1 MKVSS
6 RLYVVAAMMVVTLVA
21 SNCTM
26 FDQLA
31 ARDQLNQ
38 GVGSYTN
45 KRYNEAIRHFEESV
59 ARDPALTRA
68 YLYMAISYRAQYVPQ
83 GTSPE
88 NLDFANK
95 AIENFEEVISKAD
108 TESEEGQVDRSTAMA
123 NLAGLYSGMGDY
135 DRAKEWYTRRSEE
148 EPANPVPLY
157 GIATL
162 NWQLSYDDT
171 GMNGE
176 SVEFLGEER
185 VASIH
190 LLVDE
195 GIDNLRKAL
204 ELDPEYVD
212 AMQYLNLLYR
222 EKAKLEMDE
231 EAKRDWE
238 NQADRLALD
247 ALDLKRRQEEEE
259 AESRRQVGSGEEE

>member
-1 MKVSS
+1 MNFPS
-6 RLYVVAAMMVVTLVA
+6 RLYVVAAMVVVTLVA

-26 FDQLA
+26 IDQLA
-31 ARDQLNQ
+31 ARDELNQ
-38 GVGSYTN
+38 GVGAYTN
-45 KRYNEAIRHFEESV
+45 KRFNEAIAHFEESV
-59 ARDPALTRA
+59 ARDPELVRS

-95 AIENFEEVISKAD
+95 AIENFQEVLSRAD
-108 TESEEGQVDRSTAMA
+108 TETDDGKLDRSTAMA

-135 DRAKEWYTRRSEE
+135 DLAKEWYNNRLEV
-148 EPANPVPLY
+148 EPDNPVPLY

-185 VASIH
+185 LASIDR
-190 LLVDE
+190 LVDE
-195 GIDNLRKAL
+195 GIDSLKKAL
-204 ELDPEYVD
+204 ELNPEYVD

-231 EAKRDWE
+231 EAKREWE
-238 NQADRLALD
+238 READRLALD
-247 ALDLKRRQEEEE
+247 ALELKRKVEAEEE
-259 AESRRQVGSGEEE
+259 ESRRQVGGAAE

>member
-6 RLYVVAAMMVVTLVA
+6 RIYVVAAMMGFTLVA
-21 SNCTM
+21 SSCTM
-26 FDQLA
+26 IDQLA

-38 GVGSYTN
+38 GVGAYSN
-45 KRYNEAIRHFEESV
+45 KRYNEAIAYFEESV

-68 YLYMAISYRAQYVPQ
+68 YLYMAISYRAQYIPQ
-83 GTSPE
+83 GTNPE
-88 NLDFANK
+88 NLGLAQK
-95 AIENFEEVISKAD
+95 AIENFEEVLERAD
-108 TESEEGQVDRSTAMA
+108 VETEDGKVDRATAMA

-135 DRAKEWYTRRSEE
+135 DRAKEWYNRRLEV
-148 EPANPVPLY
+148 EPDNPEPMY

-176 SVEFLGEER
+176 SVEFLDEER
-185 VASIH
+185 VASINR
-190 LLVDE
+190 LVDE
-195 GIDNLRKAL
+195 GIESLRNAL
-204 ELDPEYVD
+204 EINPEYVD

-231 EAKRDWE
+231 EAKREWE
-238 NQADRLALD
+238 READRLALD
-247 ALDLKRRQEEEE
+247 ALELKRQIEAEEEE
-259 AESRRQVGSGEEE
+259 ARRQVGGEEEE